1 MPKPRR
7 SKMSFGIKPTTKK
20 TLAQFAKSR
29 GRSSD
34 LLVSDVVES
43 FVADQSRMIEEAR
56 AAEREFAT
64 GHYIKH
70 DDMRAWLLSWG
81 TGHELPPPKCACG
94 RDHSEK
100 SR

>member
-1 MPKPRR
+1 
-7 SKMSFGIKPTTKK
+7 MSFGIKPSTKK
-20 TLAQFAKSR
+20 SLAEFAKSR

-43 FVADQSRMIEEAR
+43 FVADQRRMVAEAR
-56 AAEREFAT
+56 AAERDVAA

-70 DDMRAWLLSWG
+70 EEMKAWLLSWG
-81 TGHELPPPKCACG
+81 TDHELNPPKCVCG
-94 RDHSEK
+94 KDHPEK